1 MRLQPHEV
9 SAIKDCAHAH
19 FGAQAIVRLFG
30 SRVRDDLRGGDIDLH
45 IVAEDAVRAD
55 FAAEVGFKQDLM
67 ARIGEQRVDV
77 VLKAPEEPLDSF
89 DRIALATSIVL

>member
-9 SAIKDCAHAH
+9 SAIRDCAHAH
-19 FGAQAIVRLFG
+19 FGAEAVVRLFG

-45 IVAEDAVRAD
+45 IVAEDDARSG
-55 FAAEVGFKQDLM
+55 FTAEIGFKQDLM

-77 VLKAPEEPLDSF
+77 VLKAPGEPLDSF
-89 DRIALATSIVL
+89 DRMALASSIVL